1 MSDKRR
7 KNGVAVTV
15 RGVRAP
21 ARVAATVAVLVAAA
35 VLTACSN
42 HSGLRRLHP
51 SDSAASAVALPS
63 GLAGSAS
70 ASGSVSR
77 TASRSP
83 SHSPSPSHSHSPSP
97 TPTSDVPSTSAA
109 ASHGTSR
116 HSSSPTHSHPH
127 STTPAP
133 PRSPA
138 PPAPAVGVSPGSG
151 LHGGQQ
157 VTVSGAHFAAGERV
171 GVQQCRTSLSA
182 CVGLT
187 SRSATVGGDGTFR
200 TSFIVSST
208 VQLSSCHANG
218 CVLRVRRAD
227 GDVFV
232 VPIAFG

>member
-7 KNGVAVTV
+7 TNGVAVAV
-15 RGVRAP
+15 RGIRAP
-21 ARVAATVAVLVAAA
+21 ARVAAAVAVVLAAA

-51 SDSAASAVALPS
+51 SDSAATPVAVPSA
-63 GLAGSAS
+63 LAGAS
-70 ASGSVSR
+70 ASSSS
-77 TASRSP
+77 TASRKP
-83 SHSPSPSHSHSPSP
+83 SHSPSPSHRP
-97 TPTSDVPSTSAA
+97 TPTSEVPSSTAA

-116 HSSSPTHSHPH
+116 HSGASSPAHPH
-127 STTPAP
+127 PRPHSSTPAP
-133 PRSPA
+133 PRSSV
-138 PPAPAVGVSPGSG
+138 PPAPSVGVSPGRG

-157 VTVSGAHFAAGERV
+157 VTVSGAYFSAGEKV

-187 SRSATVGGDGTFR
+187 SRSATVEAGGTFR

-208 VQLSSCHANG
+208 VELSSCHANG
-218 CVLRVRRAD
+218 CVIRVRRAD